1 MSGLISN
8 LKCEKKELVETEIKR
23 LRNKTKKMVKR
34 SETSQRF
41 WVAFSLDV
49 YTKLI
54 PDGAPQY
61 WKFNLKG
68 FPMKSCNLLACLP
81 SLQD

>member
-8 LKCEKKELVETEIKR
+8 VICEREIIRLK
-23 LRNKTKKMVKR
+23 NKTKKMFKR

-49 YTKLI
+49 YIKLI
-54 PDGAPQY
+54 PNCAPHGIG
-61 WKFNLKG
+61 NLI
-68 FPMKSCNLLACLP
+68 
-81 SLQD
+81 

>member
-8 LKCEKKELVETEIKR
+8 LKCEKGELVKMEFIR

-54 PDGAPQY
+54 PDGAPHSIG
-61 WKFNLKG
+61 NLI
-68 FPMKSCNLLACLP
+68 
-81 SLQD
+81 